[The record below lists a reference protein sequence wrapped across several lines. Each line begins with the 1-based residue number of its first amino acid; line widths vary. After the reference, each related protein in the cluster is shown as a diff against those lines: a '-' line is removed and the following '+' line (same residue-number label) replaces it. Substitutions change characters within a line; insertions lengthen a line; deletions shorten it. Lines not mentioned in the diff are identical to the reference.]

1 MNIQPPTRKS
11 KYYFCKLVDENKKQV
26 SLKIPYASIL
36 HIVTLSNQQGYQVEL
51 NISQDHS
58 AADLIKSIENLCIE
72 SLIKYNK
79 KWFRNGLDESKILS
93 MFDSTLVQDRMYCY
107 ISLLRSHLNIPNFT
121 DIPEWIHT
129 VKDKLPKT
137 IHIKL
142 LCDGLF
148 IYPKRFGLRWI
159 VDSIQ
164 EFQEDIHEISPD
176 YDDIIQYWQSR
187 VDSAKLE
194 IKQKLESMD
203 RLMALIRT
211 KEFSEKEIEE
221 LKGLL

>member
-1 MNIQPPTRKS
+1 MNIQPPIRKS
-11 KYYFCKLVDENKKQV
+11 KYYFCKLVDEHKKQL

-36 HIVTLSNQQGYQVEL
+36 HVVALSNQQGYQIEL
-51 NISQDHS
+51 NLSEDQS
-58 AADLIKSIENLCIE
+58 AIHFIKQLENYCIE
-72 SLIKYNK
+72 SLIKHNK
-79 KWFRNGLDESKILS
+79 KWFRNGLDESKIFS
-93 MFDSTLVQDRMYCY
+93 MFDSTLLQDRMHCY
-107 ISLLRSHLNIPNFT
+107 ISLLRSRLNIPDFI
-121 DIPEWIHT
+121 DIPEWIQT

-187 VDSAKLE
+187 VDTAKIE
-194 IKQKLESMD
+194 TKQKLESMD